1 MEPAGGAVTKLS
13 GFIGA
18 TIGSSLGWWLGQ
30 RAGFMTAFLLSIVG
44 TGIGLYFGR
53 RAADQWLG

>member
-1 MEPAGGAVTKLS
+1 MTKLF

-18 TIGSSLGWWLGQ
+18 TVGSSLGWWLGQ
-30 RAGFMTAFLLSIVG
+30 RAGLMTAFLLSTVG
-44 TGIGLYFGR
+44 AGIGLYFGR

>member
-1 MEPAGGAVTKLS
+1 MTKVF

-18 TIGSSLGWWLGQ
+18 TLGSSLGWWIGQ
-30 RAGFMTAFLLSIVG
+30 REGFMTAFLLSIVG
-44 TGIGLYFGR
+44 TGFGLYFGR